1 MTHTVKLYSAP
12 ATEPISSTEA
22 KLHLRVD
29 VTDDD
34 TLITA
39 LITAAR
45 QLVEEETWRAL
56 VTQTWDYVA
65 DDWPA
70 GDAIRLPRPPIQS
83 VTSIT
88 YLDDAGAT
96 QTMAAANYIVDTYQ
110 GRVVLAEG
118 AEWPDG
124 ELYPASAVRVRY
136 VAGYGAASTVPA
148 PIKAAM
154 LLLVGHLYEN
164 REAVASG
171 AGVAS
176 AELPLGVRALLAPYR
191 AWRWTP

>member
-1 MTHTVKLYSAP
+1 MAHVLVTAP
-12 ATEPISSTEA
+12 ASEPVSLAEA

-29 VTDDD
+29 ATDED

-65 DDWPA
+65 DEWPA
-70 GDAIRLPRPPIQS
+70 GDSIALPRPPLQS

-88 YLDDAGAT
+88 YIDEDGVT
-96 QTMAAANYIVDTYQ
+96 QTMPAADYIVDTYQ
-110 GRVVLAEG
+110 HRVVLAED
-118 AEWPDG
+118 AEWPSAD
-124 ELYPASAVRVRY
+124 LYPTAAVRVRY
-136 VAGYGAASTVPA
+136 VAGYGAASAVPG

-154 LLLVGHLYEN
+154 LLLIGHLFEN

-191 AWRWTP
+191 AWRWVP

>member
-1 MTHTVKLYSAP
+1 MTPTVKLYSAP
-12 ATEPISSTEA
+12 ATEPVSLVEA

-29 VTDDD
+29 ATDED

-65 DDWPA
+65 DDWPM
-70 GDAIRLPRPPIQS
+70 GDILALPRPPLQS

-88 YLDDAGAT
+88 YVDEDGVT
-96 QTMAAANYIVDTYQ
+96 QTIAAADYIVDTYQ
-110 GRVVLAEG
+110 NRVVLAEG
-118 AEWPDG
+118 AEWPSDD
-124 ELYPASAVRVRY
+124 LYPTSAVRVRY
-136 VAGYGAASTVPA
+136 VAGYGAASAVPG
-148 PIKAAM
+148 PIKSAM
-154 LLLVGHLYEN
+154 LLLIGHLYEN

-191 AWRWTP
+191 AFRWTP